1 MDTNCSLL
9 DVTNNLTQLSDEIKG
24 KQTFTQK
31 IRLPESLNLKNSI
44 FQFIRKMQ
52 LGNLEERDIVM
63 KTQQKILQVEREFQ
77 SLFDETDSQI
87 VQENYEAIERI
98 LTKAL
103 FSQLIKGCR
112 VKYDRKIEFY
122 CRLYDFIQPCQF
134 QVDLAI
140 VNHQNFQ
147 KAKQC
152 KLKQFLKQLS
162 KHFLFQEIQ
171 NIDACQTPK
180 DKINCIVNACKIMSS
195 TLASQSK
202 NNPTGIDDLLP
213 VMLYLVIQSLPAR
226 PLTNIQYIQELRS
239 DKYLFSE
246 EYYLTLYSSVMEL
259 IENLQFSDLKKIT
272 EKQYNDQ
279 IKANYKKYAEF
290 LEAVDKEEEE
300 IKKQEIFKA
309 VSQLQNQLK
318 DFNERLKILE
328 QNKLKFASCPYQQM
342 SLGDLQE
349 FYNEYHIIHK
359 HILDSQL
366 ELQKNIKSVNKF
378 IASKTNPNGIQKIQ
392 QEDKDSRQS
401 QNNGGRQQGLLQFF

>member
-1 MDTNCSLL
+1 MDTNTSLL
-9 DVTNNLTQLSDEIKG
+9 DATNNLTQLSDEIKG

-87 VQENYEAIERI
+87 IQENYEVIERI

-103 FSQLIKGCR
+103 YAQLLKGCR

-122 CRLYDFIQPCQF
+122 CRLYDFIQPIQF
-134 QVDLAI
+134 QVDKAI

-147 KAKQC
+147 KAKQY
-152 KLKQFLKQLS
+152 
-162 KHFLFQEIQ
+162 
-171 NIDACQTPK
+171 ACQTPK
-180 DKINCIVNACKIMSS
+180 DKINCIVNACKLMSS

-226 PLTNIQYIQELRS
+226 PLTNIQYIQQNLQIKQQSSYQILKYLRELRS
-239 DKYLFSE
+239 DKYLLSE

-259 IENLQFSDLKKIT
+259 IENLQFSDLKEIT
-272 EKQYNDQ
+272 EKQYNEQ

-290 LEAVDKEEEE
+290 LDAVDKEEEE
-300 IKKQEIFKA
+300 IKKQEIFKT
-309 VSQLQNQLK
+309 VSQLQSQLK

-328 QNKLKFASCPYQQM
+328 QNKLKFASFPYQQM
-342 SLGDLQE
+342 TLGDLQE

-366 ELQKNIKSVNKF
+366 ELQKNLKFVNKF
-378 IASKTNPNGIQKIQ
+378 IVSKTNPNGIQKIQ
-392 QEDKDSRQS
+392 QEDNSRQS
-401 QNNGGRQQGLLQFF
+401 QNNSKQQGLLSFF

>member
-1 MDTNCSLL
+1 MDSNTSLL

-87 VQENYEAIERI
+87 VQENYEVIERI

-103 FSQLIKGCR
+103 YSQLIKGCR

-122 CRLYDFIQPCQF
+122 CRLYDFIQPYQF

-147 KAKQC
+147 KAKQ
-152 KLKQFLKQLS
+152 Q
-162 KHFLFQEIQ
+162 IQ
-171 NIDACQTPK
+171 NVDACQTPK
-180 DKINCIVNACKIMSS
+180 DKINCIVNACKLMSS
-195 TLASQSK
+195 ALASQSK

-239 DKYLFSE
+239 DKYLLSE

-259 IENLQFSDLKKIT
+259 IENLQFSDLKEIT
-272 EKQYNDQ
+272 EKQYNEQ
-279 IKANYKKYAEF
+279 IKANHKKYADF

-300 IKKQEIFKA
+300 IKKQEIFKT
-309 VSQLQNQLK
+309 VSQLQSQLK

-366 ELQKNIKSVNKF
+366 ELQKNIKFVNKF
-378 IASKTNPNGIQKIQ
+378 IVSKTNPNGIQKPQ
-392 QEDKDSRQS
+392 QDDKDQKQS
-401 QNNGGRQQGLLQFF
+401 QSNGKQQGLLSFF

>member
-1 MDTNCSLL
+1 MDTNTSLL
-9 DVTNNLTQLSDEIKG
+9 DATNNLTQLSDEIKG

-87 VQENYEAIERI
+87 IQENYEVIERI

-103 FSQLIKGCR
+103 YAQLLKGCR

-122 CRLYDFIQPCQF
+122 CRLYDFIQPIQF
-134 QVDLAI
+134 QVDKAI

-147 KAKQC
+147 KAKQ
-152 KLKQFLKQLS
+152 Q
-162 KHFLFQEIQ
+162 IQ

-180 DKINCIVNACKIMSS
+180 DKINCIVNACKLMSS

-239 DKYLFSE
+239 DKYLLSE

-259 IENLQFSDLKKIT
+259 IENLQFSDLKEIT
-272 EKQYNDQ
+272 EKQYNEQ

-290 LEAVDKEEEE
+290 LDAVDKEEEE
-300 IKKQEIFKA
+300 IKKQEIFKT
-309 VSQLQNQLK
+309 VSQLQSQLK

-328 QNKLKFASCPYQQM
+328 QNKLKFASFPYQQM
-342 SLGDLQE
+342 TLGDLQE

-366 ELQKNIKSVNKF
+366 ELQKNLKFVNKF
-378 IASKTNPNGIQKIQ
+378 IVSKTNPNGIQKIQ
-392 QEDKDSRQS
+392 QEDNSRQS
-401 QNNGGRQQGLLQFF
+401 QNNSKQQGLLSFF